1 MAGKVFFSVTM
12 SLDGF
17 IAPEERRDDPDVQR
31 WMAQW
36 TELQQSPSTS
46 SATAS
51 SSDGIEPALDQ
62 ARETSDRDV
71 RIAGGA
77 ATILEYLNTGLTD
90 EFTIALSP
98 VLLGSG
104 IRLFEDVD
112 AGRVAL
118 EQVRAEPTHRVTHLT
133 YAARER

>member
-17 IAPEERRDDPDVQR
+17 IAPEERMDDPDVQR

-36 TELQQSPSTS
+36 MELQQWIFP
-46 SATAS
+46 
-51 SSDGIEPALDQ
+51 Q
-62 ARETSDRDV
+62 RFFRENLKLGEGGEAAGDRDG
-71 RIAGGA
+71 RIAGGG
-77 ATILEYLNTGLTD
+77 ATILEYVNAGLID

-98 VLLGSG
+98 VLFGSG
-104 IRLFEDVD
+104 IRLFEGVD

-118 EQVRAEPTHRVTHLT
+118 EPVRAEPTQRVTHLT
-133 YAARER
+133 YAVRER